1 MFVIHVFDEVHLARE
16 DATSLIATVVPSVL
30 SDPEDLTFAGSLIVL
45 IKTPSGVKVAAR
57 RTANFNRVSKT
68 SFSIG
73 SFLILL
79 FNLLFANFV
88 LFQVLIDSFS
98 FRFSNLTFLNK
109 SFGFRF

>member
-30 SDPEDLTFAGSLIVL
+30 SDPEYFTFAGGLIML
-45 IKTPSGVKVAAR
+45 IKAPSGVKVVAS
-57 RTANFNRVSKT
+57 RTANFNRVSRA

-79 FNLLFANFV
+79 FNLLFANF
-88 LFQVLIDSFS
+88 I
-98 FRFSNLTFLNK
+98 
-109 SFGFRF
+109 